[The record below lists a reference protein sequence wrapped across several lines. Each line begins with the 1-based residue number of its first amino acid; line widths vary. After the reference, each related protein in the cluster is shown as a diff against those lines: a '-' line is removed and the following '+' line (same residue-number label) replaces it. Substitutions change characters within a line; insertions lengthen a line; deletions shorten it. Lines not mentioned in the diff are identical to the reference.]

1 MTNAVFW
8 ISFIFRSLQSIEFC
22 MICNRFSLVIY
33 LNIVA
38 IVYIRHYILMKVSI
52 HQGDMIII
60 NIYVPSIRAP
70 KYVTPVLR
78 DVAVYDVAKSWTGP
92 RTALN

>member
-1 MTNAVFW
+1 
-8 ISFIFRSLQSIEFC
+8 

-38 IVYIRHYILMKVSI
+38 IVYIRHYMLMKVSI
-52 HQGDMIII
+52 HQEDMIII
-60 NIYVPSIRAP
+60 KIYVPSIRAP

-78 DVAVYDVAKSWTGP
+78 DVAVYGVAKSWTRL
-92 RTALN
+92 RTALS